1 MYKIL
6 VVEDDATIAAA
17 IVQHIQSWGFTA
29 HCVGD
34 FRQVLTEFVQFSPQ
48 LVLLDISLPFFN
60 GYHWCCLL
68 YTSDGSVVCSSSSR
82 LYRVWILCEMVSS
95 PPAVAR
101 SL

>member
-29 HCVGD
+29 HCVGN

-60 GYHWCCLL
+60 VRRYARSPKCP
-68 YTSDGSVVCSSSSR
+68 SSSS
-82 LYRVWILCEMVSS
+82 
-95 PPAVAR
+95 PQPAR
-101 SL
+101 T